1 MSEEISWATMVLLP
15 KGKGEYQG
23 IGIVKVLWRVCS
35 LVLNCC
41 LKSSIVLHN
50 ALNGFREGW
59 VMGTA
64 TLEDNIAQQL
74 SGLAH
79 KPLFQVVLNVRKAYE
94 SLDRGQCLEILRGY
108 VIGPNL
114 PCLLKNYWKR

>member
-41 LKSSIVLHN
+41 LKSSIVFHN

-79 KPLFQVVLNVRKAYE
+79 KPLFQVVLNVRKAYD
-94 SLDRGQCLEILRGY
+94 SLDRERYL
-108 VIGPNL
+108 
-114 PCLLKNYWKR
+114 